1 MSLFKGWFPNYQQ
14 NQDIVLIFSLIMLG
28 NSLAQKVAEIASISS
43 FLNNVGVAQFLVVL
57 IISSV
62 ISIGIT
68 GVQSLLIDRF
78 NRLQIISGITIF
90 LGLSFTILRLLFLM
104 GTPGWLNYSLFY
116 LLSDQQ
122 FTSFP
127 LIFWVFANDMFEMSE
142 AKQVF
147 PIITSFSFWG
157 SLIGIGIAAISPR
170 ILNYFGIP
178 LEEVLTLNAIIYLI
192 LFILIRLGLRK
203 VNLHKKTIR
212 LESLKDSVSEGWEF
226 IQQVPAFRY
235 LAISGLAII
244 ICENIL
250 DFHFFAISESFFQD
264 AGSYQ
269 TFLGI
274 FTLVRVVAYLAIQTF
289 IVQKLMNN
297 FSLKNLF
304 MVMPISS
311 FLGIISA
318 LALPGISGSILSVS
332 LQKLPQYTLDDV
344 AKKSFQG
351 FVPEEKRGRVS
362 AFMDSYLVAAG
373 AILGAL
379 ITGIVILGGQFLGFP
394 DQVSYIYLGLAL
406 LVAAIATF
414 TGAKL
419 RIHYESSLLNW
430 RLKRRKRSKNI
441 LDKLDF

>member
-1 MSLFKGWFPNYQQ
+1 
-14 NQDIVLIFSLIMLG
+14 MLG

-127 LIFWVFANDMFEMSE
+127 LIFWVFANDIFEMSE

-157 SLIGIGIAAISPR
+157 SLTGIGIAAISPR

-203 VNLHKKTIR
+203 VSLHKKTIR

-297 FSLKNLF
+297 FSLK
-304 MVMPISS
+304 VTTQ
-311 FLGIISA
+311 A
-318 LALPGISGSILSVS
+318 
-332 LQKLPQYTLDDV
+332 
-344 AKKSFQG
+344 
-351 FVPEEKRGRVS
+351 
-362 AFMDSYLVAAG
+362 
-373 AILGAL
+373 
-379 ITGIVILGGQFLGFP
+379 
-394 DQVSYIYLGLAL
+394 
-406 LVAAIATF
+406 
-414 TGAKL
+414 
-419 RIHYESSLLNW
+419 
-430 RLKRRKRSKNI
+430 
-441 LDKLDF
+441 

>member
-1 MSLFKGWFPNYQQ
+1 
-14 NQDIVLIFSLIMLG
+14 
-28 NSLAQKVAEIASISS
+28 
-43 FLNNVGVAQFLVVL
+43 
-57 IISSV
+57 
-62 ISIGIT
+62 
-68 GVQSLLIDRF
+68 
-78 NRLQIISGITIF
+78 
-90 LGLSFTILRLLFLM
+90 
-104 GTPGWLNYSLFY
+104 
-116 LLSDQQ
+116 
-122 FTSFP
+122 
-127 LIFWVFANDMFEMSE
+127 
-142 AKQVF
+142 
-147 PIITSFSFWG
+147 
-157 SLIGIGIAAISPR
+157 
-170 ILNYFGIP
+170 
-178 LEEVLTLNAIIYLI
+178 
-192 LFILIRLGLRK
+192 
-203 VNLHKKTIR
+203 
-212 LESLKDSVSEGWEF
+212 
-226 IQQVPAFRY
+226 
-235 LAISGLAII
+235 
-244 ICENIL
+244 
-250 DFHFFAISESFFQD
+250 
-264 AGSYQ
+264 
-269 TFLGI
+269 
-274 FTLVRVVAYLAIQTF
+274 
-289 IVQKLMNN
+289 
-297 FSLKNLF
+297 

-394 DQVSYIYLGLAL
+394 DQVSDIYLGLAL